1 MYGNDTG
8 IDTMETIL
16 LGLSLFFGYATTIP
30 YANVLF
36 PLSLFLAFLTQ
47 LVDLMMTEDRMI
59 DGLVLIIELIPVLG
73 VLGVIS
79 ASTYYVPL
87 LLIAFLIQ
95 LYDLYKS
102 M

>member
-8 IDTMETIL
+8 VDTMETIF
-16 LGLSLFFGYATTIP
+16 LGLSLFFAYATSLP

-47 LVDLMMTEDRMI
+47 LVDLITTEDHMI
-59 DGLVLIIELIPVLG
+59 DGLVLILELIPVLG

-79 ASTYYVPL
+79 ASAYYVPL
-87 LLIAFLIQ
+87 LLIAFLAQ